1 MNFDLTEEQQLLKD
15 SVSRLTADR
24 YGFENRM
31 AFQASADGWSRDLW
45 RQYAEIGLLGAAFPE
60 ADGGFGGGPV
70 ETMLIMEAFGRALA
84 LEPYLATVVLA
95 GGLIRRAGDDKQREA
110 LVAPIAAG
118 EMLLAFAHAER
129 QAGHDLFDIAATA
142 RRDGAGFVLNG
153 EKGLVLHGDC
163 ADKLIVSARS
173 AGGRRDKGG
182 IGLFL
187 VDAKAAGVARRGYPT
202 QDGLRAAEVTLTDV
216 RVAAQD
222 ALGDPE
228 GGYRLIER
236 VVDEAIAALGAEA
249 VGAMSEALAMT
260 VDYLKTR
267 KQFGVPI
274 GSFQALQ
281 HRAADMVVALEQAR
295 SMMMLATMMAG
306 EENADERRN
315 AISAAKVQIGRS
327 ARHVGQEA
335 IQLHG
340 GIGMTNEY
348 AAGHYFKRVTM
359 IDQLYGD
366 ADLHLSYLAAHGG
379 LFGKVA

>member
-1 MNFDLTEEQQLLKD
+1 MNFDLSQEQQLLKD
-15 SVSRLTADR
+15 SVTRLTADR
-24 YGFENRM
+24 YGFESRK

-45 RQYAEIGLLGAAFPE
+45 RQYAEIGLLGVPFAE
-60 ADGGFGGGPV
+60 SDGGFGGGPV
-70 ETMLIMEAFGRALA
+70 ETMLIMEAFGGALA
-84 LEPYLATVVLA
+84 LEPYLATVVLC
-95 GGLIRRAGDDKQREA
+95 GGLIRCAGDDRQREA
-110 LVAPIAAG
+110 LVAPVAAG
-118 EMLLAFAHAER
+118 ELLLAFGHAER

-142 RRDGAGFVLNG
+142 RQDGAGFVLNG

-173 AGGRRDKGG
+173 AGARRDKGG

-187 VDAKAAGVARRGYPT
+187 VDAKAEGVARRGYPT
-202 QDGLRAAEVTLTDV
+202 QDGMRAAEVTLTNV
-216 RVAAQD
+216 RVEGQD

-228 GGYRLIER
+228 GAYPLIER
-236 VVDEAIAALGAEA
+236 VVDEAIAALSAEA

-267 KQFGVPI
+267 RQFGVPI

-306 EENADERRN
+306 EDDAGERRK

-327 ARHVGQEA
+327 ARFIGQQA
-335 IQLHG
+335 TQLHG
-340 GIGMTNEY
+340 GIAMTYEY
-348 AAGHYFKRVTM
+348 KLGHLFKRLTM
-359 IDQLYGD
+359 IDIAFGD
-366 ADLHLSYLAAHGG
+366 SDYHLERLSRGDG
-379 LFGKVA
+379 LIG